1 MIPPAIEAWISADLT
16 QQGETPMTDQPET
29 APPHALFK
37 VLAALADLG
46 DATAAA
52 VAEHAGLGYSTATAK
67 LRVWEGT
74 GQTERIQGDDKRAV
88 WRLTDSGHAT
98 VGASR
103 TATPTD
109 SSFAEPEAPAD
120 ESASVGD
127 TVGDGPGDTEK
138 SSERASTPDST
149 AEGEPPAAEPSAPA
163 DEPPTG
169 DDPAPT
175 VDDDPP
181 QAGTLDDSEAQ
192 AVATPDSSTTAPG
205 RSRRAKGS
213 LRAAV
218 LDILEAHPD
227 RAYKTGELSKLID
240 AANVGTDA
248 RKASPGAVANAADKL
263 VGAGKAIR
271 IDGKHATFQLA
282 PAAQ

>member
-1 MIPPAIEAWISADLT
+1 MP
-16 QQGETPMTDQPET
+16 DQPET
-29 APPHALFK
+29 VPPHALFK

-52 VAEHAGLGYSTATAK
+52 VAEHADLGYSTATAK

-74 GQTERIQGDDKRAV
+74 GQTERVQGEDKRAV
-88 WRLTDSGHAT
+88 WRLTESGHAT
-98 VGASR
+98 VGAARNASPTVASAGPESPPADSPSTGDAVDDDPGATSDIER
-103 TATPTD
+103 SGEQPTTPT
-109 SSFAEPEAPAD
+109 AD
-120 ESASVGD
+120 EAAD
-127 TVGDGPGDTEK
+127 
-138 SSERASTPDST
+138 
-149 AEGEPPAAEPSAPA
+149 GEPPAADPPARA
-163 DEPPTG
+163 DEPTAD

-181 QAGTLDDSEAQ
+181 RAGTLDDGEAE
-192 AVATPDSSTTAPG
+192 AVSTSDAASTAPG
-205 RSRRAKGS
+205 RSHRAKGS

-227 RAYKTGELSKLID
+227 RAYKTGELCKLID

-248 RKASPGAVANAADKL
+248 KKASAGAVVNAADKL

-271 IDGKHATFQLA
+271 TEEKPVTFQLA

>member
-1 MIPPAIEAWISADLT
+1 M
-16 QQGETPMTDQPET
+16 
-29 APPHALFK
+29 
-37 VLAALADLG
+37 LAALADLG

-74 GQTERIQGDDKRAV
+74 GQTERVQGDDKRAV

-98 VGASR
+98 VGAGR
-103 TATPTD
+103 TASPMDSSAGPESPPDDSPSTADAVDDDPGATSDTEQSGEKPTTPTSD
-109 SSFAEPEAPAD
+109 NAAD
-120 ESASVGD
+120 
-127 TVGDGPGDTEK
+127 
-138 SSERASTPDST
+138 
-149 AEGEPPAAEPSAPA
+149 GEPPAADPHARA
-163 DEPPTG
+163 DEPTAGDENPT
-169 DDPAPT
+169 PT

-181 QAGTLDDSEAQ
+181 QAGTLDDGEAE
-192 AVATPDSSTTAPG
+192 AVATPDAASTAPG
-205 RSRRAKGS
+205 RSHRAKGS

-227 RAYKTGELSKLID
+227 RAYKTSELCKLID

-248 RKASPGAVANAADKL
+248 KKASAGAVVNAADKL

-271 IDGKHATFQLA
+271 TEEKPVTFQLA